1 MKKTFLYT
9 AILLTVLGAVFLIFA
24 LSHPEL
30 SFPWSN
36 KITYILYSLYL
47 TIIIFLFIMSFV
59 GDKLSALNLITLI
72 LEMCSVFFLFNSMFL
87 TLIVHESNWYLPVSL
102 LFLIPALAI
111 NSIAVK
117 LRKNKSKK

>member
-1 MKKTFLYT
+1 MKKAFLYP

-59 GDKLSALNLITLI
+59 GNKLSALNLITLI